1 MMSESDARTRILECA
16 EALFAER
23 GFRGARVDEI
33 ARRAGVNKALIYYY
47 FKSKQQLLDHLIE
60 RFLAESRPLKADL
73 LAQFAGRTGATPAAS
88 DDALDSIIGFLA
100 RRRSIIMIILNEG
113 FHGESDAT
121 ALLRYADNSF
131 RDALA
136 ALPESASVQSPPTAE
151 TPAVSRLMFRSFFH
165 LLLPLLGYT
174 VLEDRWARY
183 HGTVSRETRSW
194 LAEIMR
200 ENLRAELAAVSGG

>member
-1 MMSESDARTRILECA
+1 MMSEPDARTRILECA

-47 FKSKQQLLDHLIE
+47 FKSKQHLLDHLIE
-60 RFLAESRPLKADL
+60 RFLEESQPLKANL
-73 LAQFAGRTGATPAAS
+73 LAQLAGQAGSNPLAS

-100 RRRSIIMIILNEG
+100 QRRSIIMVILNEG

-121 ALLRYADNSF
+121 PLLRYAENSF
-131 RDALA
+131 RDTLV
-136 ALPESASVQSPPTAE
+136 ALPESQAPPAAG
-151 TPAVSRLMFRSFFH
+151 TPAAARLMFRSFFH
-165 LLLPLLGYT
+165 LVLPLLGYT

-183 HGTVSRETRSW
+183 HGTTPRETREW
-194 LAEIMR
+194 LSQIMR
-200 ENLRAELAAVSGG
+200 ENLRAELAAAADG